1 MIQLA
6 ENLKVPLDIATQ
18 TLLLVGKRGAGKSS
32 TATRLAEQLSASKV
46 HFAVLDP
53 VDVWWGMRLSGTG
66 KEGGVQAYVFG
77 GRHADLPLE
86 PGAGALMA
94 DVIVDHR
101 VNVIMVTREFSNR
114 DKARFVSAFAD
125 QLFRR
130 NSEALHLFCEE
141 AHEFAPER
149 PFKGEEEMLGR
160 MIRLQKLGRSS
171 GIGMTCITQRPASLN
186 KNITTQSEILI
197 AHRIIGPQDRNA
209 IDEWIKYHHEEER
222 RREVLETLATLKT
235 GEAWV
240 WSPDFPEAYP
250 IGLRRVSILQPET
263 YDSRRTPKAG
273 EHLEAVRPLIPVDLE
288 KLRDKMQATIER
300 AKAEDPRELRAK
312 IVKLEQQLRAAPVN
326 DEAIQKAV
334 KAAVAQKD
342 REVSTTIQK
351 AKNLIGK
358 IRHQA
363 EMMIQA
369 CNEADSFESW
379 PASSRTNEQHAKLRA
394 ESQPIPRILNRP
406 STFNPVRN
414 NHHLPVGEHAILR
427 ALAMYDDGCKRDQL
441 TVLTGYKRS
450 SRDAY
455 LARLKARGLVDF
467 SGASA
472 LATETGKAALGSD
485 YEPLPLGQE
494 LRNYWLARLPEGER
508 KVLEVLLDNGGNPV
522 SRSTIDESTGY
533 KRSSRDAYLSR
544 LKSRRLVEESGPGE
558 VQASATLF

>member
-326 DEAIQKAV
+326 EEAIQKAV
-334 KAAVAQKD
+334 EVAVAHKE
-342 REVSTTIQK
+342 REASAMIQK
-351 AKNLIGK
+351 IKALIGS
-358 IRHQA
+358 IRHHTETMAQVCD
-363 EMMIQA
+363 EVNI
-369 CNEADSFESW
+369 FESGTMDSATPVKW
-379 PASSRTNEQHAKLRA
+379 TAPAR
-394 ESQPIPRILNRP
+394 PR
-406 STFNPVRN
+406 NPPKAFLAVGEN
-414 NHHLPVGEHAILR
+414 NHLPVGEHAILR
-427 ALAMYDDGCKRDQL
+427 ALAMYSDGCKRDQL

-467 SGASA
+467 NGVSVF
-472 LATETGKAALGSD
+472 ATDAGKAALGKD
-485 YEPLPLGQE
+485 YEPLPLGKE
-494 LRNYWLARLPEGER
+494 LRDYWLARLPEGER
-508 KVLEVLLDNGGNPV
+508 KVLEVLLDSGGNPV
-522 SRSTIDESTGY
+522 SRSVIDEATGY

-544 LKSRRLVEESGPGE
+544 LKSRRLIEEAGLGE
-558 VQASATLF
+558 VRASATLF